1 MVLRIY
7 LFVVSP
13 SFNLSLISQSNK
25 LFAQYLLESMVN
37 SNISDNFSS
46 DICVITELSPGSQR
60 LYLSHTWDALGQMTW
75 NQDIYIYISF
85 WSGFRVPLTRPLSGI
100 AILIFYWTS
109 LFLRSNLGLS
119 MAKIT
124 WLGILCLFLEY
135 FFSSAKIAWHAKL
148 YECLDALGK
157 KLKAIWLK
165 IKYWK
170 KRRVPTLLDKSEE
183 TSKTVAI
190 RN

>member
-75 NQDIYIYISF
+75 NQDIYIFLIRVQSPINKTALWNSHLDF
-85 WSGFRVPLTRPLSGI
+85 LLDQFVFKKQFRVVHGKDNMAWNSMFIFGI
-100 AILIFYWTS
+100 FLHFCKNWMTCKTLWIFRC
-109 LFLRSNLGLS
+109 F
-119 MAKIT
+119 
-124 WLGILCLFLEY
+124 
-135 FFSSAKIAWHAKL
+135 
-148 YECLDALGK
+148 GK
-157 KLKAIWLK
+157 KIEGYMIKNKVLK
-165 IKYWK
+165 K

>member
-60 LYLSHTWDALGQMTW
+60 LYLSHT
-75 NQDIYIYISF
+75 
-85 WSGFRVPLTRPLSGI
+85 
-100 AILIFYWTS
+100 
-109 LFLRSNLGLS
+109 
-119 MAKIT
+119 
-124 WLGILCLFLEY
+124 
-135 FFSSAKIAWHAKL
+135 
-148 YECLDALGK
+148 
-157 KLKAIWLK
+157 
-165 IKYWK
+165 
-170 KRRVPTLLDKSEE
+170 
-183 TSKTVAI
+183 
-190 RN
+190 